1 MIKIVLINIFL
12 FLSLCGEM
20 NDEVGFDVFYGNRGQ
35 EASSIQVSVTLP
47 WIRTDVVSF
56 CEELKM

>member
-47 WIRTDVVSF
+47 
-56 CEELKM
+56 